1 MHTAVLPTAPAP
13 QVPAA
18 MLSVC
23 KGLGTQ
29 AAGRIAAISKL
40 RRLAPRE
47 VLFLEGDTADHI
59 YEIVS
64 GMLRLYKLLPDGRR
78 QIMGFPT
85 GGHLLGLAPEG
96 VHVYSAEAINEVTL
110 CCYPRS
116 SFDRLVDNLPGLA
129 RRLWTVT
136 SDELRFAQDQM
147 LTLGRRCAIEKVA
160 SFLVSLAEATPGQG
174 GTITLPVTRG
184 DMADYLGLT
193 LETVSRALSKLRRDG
208 VLDFPAVDRVRF
220 LDRERLSDIAA
231 GEA

>member
-1 MHTAVLPTAPAP
+1 MQTIALSSTP
-13 QVPAA
+13 QVQMSA
-18 MLSVC
+18 LSVC
-23 KGLGTQ
+23 KGLSSQ
-29 AAGRIAAISKL
+29 AVGRIAAISTL
-40 RRLAPRE
+40 RKLAPRE
-47 VLFLEGDTADHI
+47 VLFMEGDEADHI

-85 GGHLLGLAPEG
+85 AGHLLGLAPEG
-96 VHVYSAEAINEVTL
+96 LHVYAAEAIGDVTL

-147 LTLGRRCAIEKVA
+147 LTLGRKSSLEKVA
-160 SFLVSLAEATPGQG
+160 SFLLALTDPNTESGK
-174 GTITLPVTRG
+174 TIALPVTRG

-193 LETVSRALSKLRRDG
+193 LETVSRALSRMRRDG
-208 VLDFPAVDRVRF
+208 VLDFPCVDRVRF
-220 LDRERLSDIAA
+220 LDLDRLEEIAT
-231 GEA
+231 GDE